1 MFCEICLRNISEELT
16 DTDWAILFFLNKKQD
31 EINKLSNDPKTI
43 DMLSPVNSERLIS
56 QTTQGTLNSFAVK
69 VALAKL
75 LALKLLPRKKK
86 DHTWHY
92 MVDKDGANILKY
104 LEANK
109 ALKLS
114 IISKIKGVRGNA

>member
-1 MFCEICLRNISEELT
+1 VFCEICLRNISEELT

-75 LALKLLPRKKK
+75 LALKLLSRKKK

-92 MVDKDGANILKY
+92 MVDKDGTNILKY

-109 ALKLS
+109 ALKSS